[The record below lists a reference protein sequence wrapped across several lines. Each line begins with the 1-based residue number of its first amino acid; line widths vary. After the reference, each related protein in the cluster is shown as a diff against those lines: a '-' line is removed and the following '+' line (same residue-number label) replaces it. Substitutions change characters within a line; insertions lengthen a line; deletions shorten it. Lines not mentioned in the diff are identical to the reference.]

1 MFGIRHEEV
10 QKIKNDY
17 PAGTRVQLVHMA
29 DPYVKIPVGTKGTVQ
44 FVDEVVGT
52 IHVQWDNGCTLGIL
66 YREDECE
73 RLPEEA

>member
-29 DPYVKIPVGTKGTVQ
+29 DPYVKIPVGTKGTVRN
-44 FVDEVVGT
+44 VDDIGT
-52 IHVQWDNGCTLGIL
+52 IHVLWDNGRTLGIA
-66 YREDECE
+66 YGEDECE